1 MVFPTEIDSVDIH
14 ASVVGPIIR
23 ECDDQFDA
31 GLACSIDDFIE
42 SLDVDC
48 RLAVRPA
55 LEDDFSASSTFTAV
69 LWKTFRDVCD
79 VLVIESP
86 CSQDV
91 QASLFRGG
99 HAQFDIGLIL

>member
-69 LWKTFRDVCD
+69 LWKTFRDVTF
-79 VLVIESP
+79 L
-86 CSQDV
+86 
-91 QASLFRGG
+91 SLNPHVRKTFRP
-99 HAQFDIGLIL
+99 AFFAAVMPSSTSD